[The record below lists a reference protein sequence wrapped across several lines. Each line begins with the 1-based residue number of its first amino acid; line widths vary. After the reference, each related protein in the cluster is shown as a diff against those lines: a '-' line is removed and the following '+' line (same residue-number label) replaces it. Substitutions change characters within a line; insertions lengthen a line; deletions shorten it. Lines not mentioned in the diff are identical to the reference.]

1 VLPSADDVFFLTGDE
16 VRSWCV
22 STGPDGPGSTG
33 WAGLVARRQEDRE
46 RRRLLTP
53 PPLVPEDTR
62 VTLGPW
68 DITALALFG
77 AEETRGPGQDL
88 ELRGSGVSA
97 GRVRGRVRLL
107 RSARDGLDV
116 HPEDVLVVSHLTPAW
131 SAVLTRVAA
140 VVTDVGGALSHGS
153 IVARE
158 LGVPAVMGTGN
169 ATRVLSEGQLVE
181 VDGAAGTVR
190 PVEPRED
197 GT

>member
-1 VLPSADDVFFLTGDE
+1 
-16 VRSWCV
+16 
-22 STGPDGPGSTG
+22 
-33 WAGLVARRQEDRE
+33 
-46 RRRLLTP
+46 
-53 PPLVPEDTR
+53 
-62 VTLGPW
+62 
-68 DITALALFG
+68 
-77 AEETRGPGQDL
+77 
-88 ELRGSGVSA
+88 
-97 GRVRGRVRLL
+97 
-107 RSARDGLDV
+107 V